1 MCSGQ
6 ERSNRPKIIGEGTEE
21 NYTLRL
27 ARNSLTYFVVKEVQE
42 SVHKM
47 SIDN

>member
-6 ERSNRPKIIGEGTEE
+6 ESFNRPKIIGEETEE

-27 ARNSLTYFVVKEVQE
+27 ARNNLTDFGVKELQE